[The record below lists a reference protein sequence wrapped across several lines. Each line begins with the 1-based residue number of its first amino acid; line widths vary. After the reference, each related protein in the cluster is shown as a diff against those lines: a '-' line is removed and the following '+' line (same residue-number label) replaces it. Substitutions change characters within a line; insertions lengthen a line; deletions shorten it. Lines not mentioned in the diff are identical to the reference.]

1 MREDPNSLTAHAM
14 IAVADAAAAAI
25 RTHGAA
31 AYPLECCGA
40 LIGSAEPTTPRAITE
55 AWPIENVAAVA
66 RERRFT
72 IGPDDYR
79 QAEARAAASGA
90 ALLGFYHSH
99 PDGPAR
105 PSGEDLDRAWPN
117 LDYIILSVQRGRPA
131 ELSCWRLRD
140 DRSGFDREDIT
151 WPIVF

>member
-1 MREDPNSLTAHAM
+1 MREGPNSPTAHAM
-14 IAVADAAAAAI
+14 ITVADAAATAI
-25 RTHGAA
+25 RIHGAA
-31 AYPLECCGA
+31 AYPQECCGA
-40 LIGSAEPTTPRAITE
+40 LIGSAEPTAPRAITE

-151 WPIVF
+151 WPIAF

>member
-1 MREDPNSLTAHAM
+1 MKGHADSLAARGM
-14 IAVADAAAAAI
+14 ITVAARAAAAI
-25 RTHGAA
+25 RTHGATE
-31 AYPLECCGA
+31 YPLECCGA
-40 LIGSAEPTTPRAITE
+40 LIGSVEPEAGRTITE
-55 AWPIENVAAVA
+55 AWPLENVAAVA

-79 QAEARAAASGA
+79 HAETRAAASGA

-99 PDGPAR
+99 PDAPAR

-117 LDYIILSVQRGRPA
+117 LDYVILSVQRGRPA

-151 WPIVF
+151 WPIAF

>member
-1 MREDPNSLTAHAM
+1 MKEHADRLAAHAM
-14 IAVADAAAAAI
+14 ITVAAQAAAAI
-25 RTHGAA
+25 RIHGATEN
-31 AYPLECCGA
+31 PLECCGA
-40 LIGSAEPTTPRAITE
+40 LIGSAEPAARRAITE
-55 AWPIENVAAVA
+55 AWPLENVAAVA

-72 IGPDDYR
+72 IDPDDYR

-99 PDGPAR
+99 PDAPAR

-151 WPIVF
+151 WPIAF

>member
-1 MREDPNSLTAHAM
+1 MREDANNLTAHAM
-14 IAVADAAAAAI
+14 ITVADAAAAAI

-40 LIGSAEPTTPRAITE
+40 LIGSAEPAARRAITE

-72 IGPDDYR
+72 IGPGDYR

-99 PDGPAR
+99 PDAPAR

-151 WPIVF
+151 WPIAF

>member
-1 MREDPNSLTAHAM
+1 MKEHADSLAARAM
-14 IAVADAAAAAI
+14 ITVAAEAAAAI
-25 RTHGAA
+25 RNHGAA

-40 LIGSAEPTTPRAITE
+40 LIGSADPTARRVITE

-72 IGPDDYR
+72 IGPEDYR
-79 QAEARAAASGA
+79 RAEARAAASGA

-99 PDGPAR
+99 PDAPAR

-131 ELSCWRLRD
+131 DLSCWRLRD

-151 WPIVF
+151 WPIAY

>member
-1 MREDPNSLTAHAM
+1 MREGPNSPTAHAM
-14 IAVADAAAAAI
+14 ITVADAAATAI
-25 RTHGAA
+25 RIHGAA
-31 AYPLECCGA
+31 AYPQECCGA
-40 LIGSAEPTTPRAITE
+40 LIGSAEPTAPRAITE

-79 QAEARAAASGA
+79 QAEARAAALGA

-151 WPIVF
+151 WPIAF